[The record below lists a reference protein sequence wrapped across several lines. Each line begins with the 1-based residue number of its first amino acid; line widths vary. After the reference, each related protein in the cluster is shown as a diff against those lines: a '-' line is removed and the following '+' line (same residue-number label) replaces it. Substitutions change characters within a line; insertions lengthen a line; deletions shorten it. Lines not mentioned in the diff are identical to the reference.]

1 MPSGSLALLHWA
13 KMTTLAKILIVDDD
27 PRLRGLLKYFLTD
40 KGFEVNCVA
49 NAEQM
54 NDKLIRS
61 FYDLIIL
68 DWIMP
73 GEDGLSVCR
82 RLHTEENSPLI
93 IMLTANGS
101 ENDSIAGLQCGADD
115 YMAKPFNVDVLL
127 AHIQA
132 MLRRHPRIPD
142 RLVDTHGILIEFGDY
157 TLDLTQRCLLFKHK
171 KINLSSGEFSLLKV
185 LSQQMGKPISRE
197 QLSYLIKGQDS
208 QVDCRF
214 IDTQVYR
221 LRKLIETDPSNPIY
235 IQTVRG
241 LGYVMIQHSTT
252 H

>member
-1 MPSGSLALLHWA
+1 
-13 KMTTLAKILIVDDD
+13 
-27 PRLRGLLKYFLTD
+27 
-40 KGFEVNCVA
+40 
-49 NAEQM
+49 
-54 NDKLIRS
+54 
-61 FYDLIIL
+61 
-68 DWIMP
+68 MP

-82 RLHTEENSPLI
+82 RLHKEENSPLI
-93 IMLTANGS
+93 IILTANGS

-115 YMAKPFNVDVLL
+115 FLAKPFNVDVLL

-132 MLRRHPRIPD
+132 MLRRHPRTPAE
-142 RLVDTHGILIEFGDY
+142 LLDTNRVLIEFGDY
-157 TLDLTQRCLLFKHK
+157 ALDLTKRCLLLKDK

-185 LSQQMGKPISRE
+185 LTQQIGKPISRE

-221 LRKLIETDPSNPIY
+221 LRKLIETDPSNPVY

-241 LGYVMIQHSTT
+241 LGYVMIQHSST